1 MKKNKNY
8 SKRMIDID
16 QTYHENGSVTIN
28 ISEDDF
34 SRTEI
39 SILSQDVLFVKIGG
53 KNIYIDYSTNELYVD
68 VGNIIEG

>member
-1 MKKNKNY
+1 
-8 SKRMIDID
+8 MIDID

-53 KNIYIDYSTNELYVD
+53 KNIYIDYSLNELYVD

>member
-1 MKKNKNY
+1 
-8 SKRMIDID
+8 MIDID

-68 VGNIIEG
+68 VVNIIKE